1 VTAPPFLLLVL
12 AATAAETPADWAV
25 LNDIRVSEVLDGV
38 TPTTV
43 ERLEA
48 LLARLDAM
56 DRLHGEAAY
65 WLAHARVTLGDRE
78 GARQALE
85 IALEDLE
92 TRDAALAL
100 QAQMDAVL
108 ATVDR
113 LPFRHDMEDGR
124 GPFVHS
130 WLYGDR
136 GDVRVAPV
144 DADHG
149 RAIRW
154 TFQIRDRQEDQI
166 TVSFGSDAGTL
177 VRFRCEI
184 MGQGYPSYLRILA
197 EDREGGEFATDPFE
211 VPEGRWIPVN
221 VALSTFHSTN
231 PTTPTARPRGSL
243 RALHLNDVTAYL
255 SADRGVREVWIDN
268 LEIR

>member
-1 VTAPPFLLLVL
+1 MIATLLLLV
-12 AATAAETPADWAV
+12 ARTAVGVETPGDWAL
-25 LNDIRVSEVLDGV
+25 LNDIRVSEVVDGV
-38 TPTTV
+38 TPATV

-56 DRLHGEAAY
+56 DRLHGETAY
-65 WLAHARVTLGDRE
+65 WLAHARLTLGDRE
-78 GARQALE
+78 GARKALE
-85 IALEDLE
+85 LALEDPDARE
-92 TRDAALAL
+92 AALAL

-154 TFQIRDRQEDQI
+154 TFLIRDRQEDQI
-166 TVSFGSDAGTL
+166 TVSFASSAGNLT
-177 VRFRCEI
+177 RFRCEI
-184 MGQGYPSYLRILA
+184 MGQGFPSFLRILV
-197 EDREGGEFATDPFE
+197 EDRGGREFATDPFE
-211 VPEGRWIPVN
+211 VPAGRWIPLD

-231 PTTPTARPRGSL
+231 PTTPSERPRGSVL
-243 RALHLNDVTAYL
+243 ALHLNDVTAYL